1 MRFLCLH
8 GRGTCAQALEM
19 QSSSL
24 RNHLEDHEFV
34 FVNGTVPT
42 KPVDAD
48 HSSRIMDEHYGYI
61 MDGPDADQCRELL
74 STMIEFVH
82 DNGPFDGVFGFSEG
96 GMIAALLLVEDARRP
111 FAGFRCGILFSAAP
125 PFDPDISQSTDNN
138 IRALGMNPIEDGVI
152 IKVPTAHIRESSP
165 PSWLWRF
172 SPLAPLWAKHDMGN
186 PTRLNEAMIG
196 LCDGGVR
203 EVFTHHDVGHDIPG
217 TRSKMELAGALRAIE
232 RTIERCQDR

>member
-1 MRFLCLH
+1 
-8 GRGTCAQALEM
+8 
-19 QSSSL
+19 
-24 RNHLEDHEFV
+24 
-34 FVNGTVPT
+34 
-42 KPVDAD
+42 
-48 HSSRIMDEHYGYI
+48 
-61 MDGPDADQCRELL
+61 
-74 STMIEFVH
+74 MIEFVH

-125 PFDPDISQSTDNN
+125 PFDPDVSQSTDNN

-165 PSWLWRF
+165 PPWLWRF
-172 SPLAPLWAKHDMGN
+172 SPLAPLWAKHNMGN

-217 TRSKMELAGALRAIE
+217 TKSKMELAGALRAIE
-232 RTIERCQDR
+232 RTIERCQDQ